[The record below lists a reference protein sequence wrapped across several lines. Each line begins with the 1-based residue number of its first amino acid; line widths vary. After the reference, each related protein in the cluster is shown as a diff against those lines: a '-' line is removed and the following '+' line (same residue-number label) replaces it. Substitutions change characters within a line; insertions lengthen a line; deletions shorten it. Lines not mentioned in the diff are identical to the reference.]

1 MKLTIHRGTHEIGGS
16 CVEVRSDDGDQRIVV
31 DLGMPLVRPDRT
43 PFDWRQYENLSPE
56 ELLEEGI
63 LPPVDGL
70 YAHQEPDVQAVL
82 ISHAHQDHY
91 GLLRFIH
98 PEIPVYCS
106 TGSRALIEVSNIFLN
121 TAVNIRQLEPLTMW
135 ESVTVG
141 GFTVTPYLM
150 DHSAPDAVAFV
161 VDIEGNRLFY
171 SGDFRGHGRKRAVF
185 ERLLSHPVP
194 DIDCLLLEGTMIGRS
209 EGAYRSEQEVETA
222 IREVI
227 ESTNSYTFVFASSQ
241 NLDRLI
247 SVYRAALQT
256 DALFVID
263 LYTAFV
269 LDRLKVI
276 SPNIPQA
283 SWRNVRVL
291 YSRYHANKLAEF
303 DRSQLYRFRG
313 SKIDMTELEAHT
325 GRSVFFYRDNRI
337 FRRMLRN
344 LGSLTNSRAI
354 YSMWPGYLEGGD
366 LEAVLSSHGIEMT
379 LIHTSG
385 HAVESDLKRLVSSLD
400 PGCVVPMHTFHP
412 DHFANMF
419 ENVITLDDG
428 EELQIPV
435 NTSIP
440 KE

>member
-1 MKLTIHRGTHEIGGS
+1 MKITIHRGTHEIGGS
-16 CVEVRSDDGDQRIVV
+16 CVEVLSDDGEQRIVV

-43 PFDWRQYENLSPE
+43 PFDWRKYEHLSPE
-56 ELLEEGI
+56 ELLDEGI
-63 LPPVDGL
+63 LPQVDGL
-70 YAHQEPDVQAVL
+70 YAHQKPGVQAVL

-98 PEIPVYCS
+98 PDIPVYCS

-121 TAVNIRQLEPLTMW
+121 TAVDIRQLEPLAMW
-135 ESVTVG
+135 KSVSVG

-161 VDIEGNRLFY
+161 VEIEGNRLFY
-171 SGDFRGHGRKRAVF
+171 SGDFRGHGRKSVVF
-185 ERLLSHPVP
+185 ERLLSHPP
-194 DIDCLLLEGTMIGRS
+194 PNIDCLLLEGTMIGRS
-209 EGAYRSEQEVETA
+209 EGAYQSEEEVETA
-222 IREVI
+222 VKEVI
-227 ESTNSYTFVFASSQ
+227 ESTDSYTFVFASSQ

-247 SVYRAALQT
+247 SVYRAALQA

-303 DRSQLYRFRG
+303 DRSQLYRFMG
-313 SKIDMTELEAHT
+313 SKIGQAELAAHT
-325 GRSVFFYRDNRI
+325 GRSVFFYRDNSV

-366 LEAVLSSHGIEMT
+366 LEPVLSSHGIEMT
-379 LIHTSG
+379 TIHTSG
-385 HAVESDLKRLVSSLD
+385 HAFESDLKRLVSSLS

-412 DHFANMF
+412 DHFANMVG
-419 ENVITLDDG
+419 NVITLDDG

-435 NTSIP
+435 NVSIP